1 MTTSAQYRLAGHV
14 GKAEVLFA
22 RLDEKKKLEEIAAFN
37 AAKYPATKEAKK
49 EEKKPEKKGA
59 TAPEQITIDDFAKLD
74 LRVAKVVSA
83 EKIEG
88 ADKLYQLM
96 VDMGGETRQIVSGL
110 AKHYKADELVGKNVI
125 VIANL
130 KPVKLRGVDSYGM
143 ILAASEGDTLKI
155 CTTDGDIAPG
165 AQVR

>member
-1 MTTSAQYRLAGHV
+1 M
-14 GKAEVLFA
+14 
-22 RLDEKKKLEEIAAFN
+22 
-37 AAKYPATKEAKK
+37 
-49 EEKKPEKKGA
+49 
-59 TAPEQITIDDFAKLD
+59 
-74 LRVAKVVSA
+74 AKVVSA

-130 KPVKLRGVDSYGM
+130 KPVKAARRGLVRDDSGRLRGRY
-143 ILAASEGDTLKI
+143 
-155 CTTDGDIAPG
+155 
-165 AQVR
+165 AQNLHH

>member
-1 MTTSAQYRLAGHV
+1 M
-14 GKAEVLFA
+14 
-22 RLDEKKKLEEIAAFN
+22 
-37 AAKYPATKEAKK
+37 
-49 EEKKPEKKGA
+49 
-59 TAPEQITIDDFAKLD
+59 
-74 LRVAKVVSA
+74 AKVVSA

-88 ADKLYQLM
+88 ADKLYKLM

-143 ILAASEGDTLKI
+143 ILAASEGGTLKI
-155 CTTDGDIAPG
+155 CTTDGDIVPG